1 MGSCHVR
8 SKARTPNGDDRNPC
22 YKLIFENLKRLIT
35 KEILKWAW
43 ICPKEGFVGGHPQ
56 ATKERVLPV
65 DEVHAAQGIPLTPV
79 LRGEEGKRK
88 GTERCAI

>member
-1 MGSCHVR
+1 MGSRHVR

-22 YKLIFENLKRLIT
+22 YRLIFENLKRLIT

-56 ATKERVLPV
+56 ATKKRVLPV

-88 GTERCAI
+88 GTEGCAI